1 MNFLLYKPLIY
12 STILPGALQ
21 AVLIILLSLVKRDR
35 WSLGLFL
42 LPTAVAAPLLLKLSG
57 YYIIGEQII
66 LCGALSFWSLLKAV
80 QIHRKKIFPPRNV
93 SILPWLSKL
102 FALNWLVLLPF
113 SLYLTSRP
121 VSRALP
127 LSLSGLALAALSLVY
142 EIIRPRLT
150 KYGAWRGLND
160 IFHGGTLLF
169 IWGLFIMISPQ
180 LMGTDWISITGPLVY
195 TFLSVRPWAALWS
208 GNRRALGEFVEIPDS
223 DGIIDHSS
231 LPYSEYLPSGMYPP
245 FDLPQESESYDHTRI
260 FPMPNRPHSDK
271 AEGDRGYGI

>member
-21 AVLIILLSLVKRDR
+21 AVLIISLSFVKRDK

-42 LPTAVAAPLLLKLSG
+42 LPTALAAPLLLKSSG
-57 YYIIGEQII
+57 YYIIGEQIV
-66 LCGALSFWSLLKAV
+66 LCTALSFWSLLKAV
-80 QIHRKKIFPPRNV
+80 QIYRKKIYPPRKMSLV
-93 SILPWLSKL
+93 PWLTKL
-102 FALNWLVLLPF
+102 FALNWLILLPF

-127 LSLSGLALAALSLVY
+127 FTLSGLALAALSLVY
-142 EIIRPRLT
+142 EMIRPRLT
-150 KYGAWRGLND
+150 KDGAWRGLND

-169 IWGLFIMISPQ
+169 IWGLFIMIIPQ
-180 LMGTDWISITGPLVY
+180 LMGTDWISITGPLLY

-208 GNRRALGEFVEIPDS
+208 GNRKDLGECVESPDS

-231 LPYSEYLPSGMYPP
+231 LPYSEYLPSGMYLP
-245 FDLPQESESYDHTRI
+245 FDLPQESESSDHTRI
-260 FPMPNRPHSDK
+260 FPMQNRPHSDK